1 MSTTTRDCRVRSR
14 GRYYQTLTRPPGTLH
29 TTHHYTIAPS
39 PLCCHCHL
47 PLSLSDPCPITV
59 HLSLRLSLLLNY
71 FLTPDPL
78 HLLHHTTYS
87 LAHNL
92 LHPAHPLIDVDI
104 AILHLDTTTIKQ
116 KNPQLPLLH
125 CAQLIPTP
133 IVDYKARDAAFPLLF
148 AVLEAILSLEHST
161 AQIQTNHQPPD
172 RIGITAESNLVFH
185 YRRVPVNGGGWKKY
199 LVASGLHIGRTDDVR
214 SATGSWHSNL
224 NFLILTNKLKSHS
237 KRHPLCS
244 SLDLGYSATLA
255 FLIERRT
262 ASYKA

>member
-14 GRYYQTLTRPPGTLH
+14 GRHYQTLTRPPGTLH

-116 KNPQLPLLH
+116 K
-125 CAQLIPTP
+125 TP
-133 IVDYKARDAAFPLLF
+133 
-148 AVLEAILSLEHST
+148 
-161 AQIQTNHQPPD
+161 N
-172 RIGITAESNLVFH
+172 FH
-185 YRRVPVNGGGWKKY
+185 YSIVLNSSQHPSLTTKHGVSSWTSSRR
-199 LVASGLHIGRTDDVR
+199 LITIVR
-214 SATGSWHSNL
+214 Q
-224 NFLILTNKLKSHS
+224 
-237 KRHPLCS
+237 
-244 SLDLGYSATLA
+244 
-255 FLIERRT
+255 RRFH
-262 ASYKA
+262 